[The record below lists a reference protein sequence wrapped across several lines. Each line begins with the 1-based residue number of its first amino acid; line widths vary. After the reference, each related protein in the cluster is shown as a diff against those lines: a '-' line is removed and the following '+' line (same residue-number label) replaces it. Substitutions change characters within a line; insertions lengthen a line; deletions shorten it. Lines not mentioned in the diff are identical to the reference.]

1 MQRMLLIVFI
11 ALLGTALPILDAS
24 AQSNSKKKSKKEKK
38 VKKKDPYTSTTVWEP
53 IPITRQG
60 FHSYVD
66 KSQIEADEYDGFRD
80 SAILIGNSSSKTNKL
95 SKAIIANPDQLQVII
110 ENLPLDNREKLLYLR
125 ELNSALKKFLKDFNV
140 QGASIDVDM
149 YYDMMKSFKD
159 IMRIEIEKK
168 DILPYINKN
177 FNLGIYANLPMYA
190 DNKKAVELVY
200 KKMVDRYPDKM
211 LFKLREFANTDAA
224 DKLIAKTA
232 IKSPNVILSY
242 AKSTSVERDIVMRSK
257 DPLVQ
262 AITGLASNTTNSLKA
277 LPFISDIYQKKMT
290 YADVNKAIATP
301 EGFYKQLVKS
311 KINQPTIGAHV
322 LNREIKHEA
331 LKTYIRQVNELHD
344 ATSSV
349 RFKVTNDLSATEL
362 YYLMVLC
369 SDEIYTSSFTGLY
382 SRLLER
388 MKPQKGNDFLDSL
401 NKDKFRTFIRMS
413 AGYNVLDTFLRTMT
427 EQDKYD
433 LMASFVHDIDKN
445 VETDLEDAVDV
456 ADALASINDE
466 KTLKFLRGELKKDY
480 ERTYAES
487 SKRGLV
493 IYFLLHTISNAILN
507 PNDTTNKLEQAL
519 KIPPITNVPYDAL
532 ADDSGVVYQQHF
544 FYGDED
550 GRGSLRNF
558 LANFPSSKWTR
569 ESGKQWIK
577 LTAKSGKPVVI
588 YMNQPLDEPKD
599 EEAQLALNNHLV
611 EKGIKP
617 GIIVHRGHSYHLPGT
632 LKYIGPSNRIVILG
646 SCGGYH
652 NLSTILDQSED
663 AHIIS
668 SKQTGTMHVNDPLI
682 KIINDRLSA
691 GKGVEWLPIW
701 KQLGGLMRTAHNKDL
716 FNDYVP
722 PHKNMGALFL
732 KAFKIQM
739 ADMENEDPD

>member
-1 MQRMLLIVFI
+1 MAYAQKGKDKDKKKKKIV
-11 ALLGTALPILDAS
+11 
-24 AQSNSKKKSKKEKK
+24 KKDPFKSKK
-38 VKKKDPYTSTTVWEP
+38 VWEA

-66 KSQIEADEYDGFRD
+66 KSQVEADEKDGFRD
-80 SAILIGNSSSKTNKL
+80 ESVLINNSATKTKKL
-95 SKAIIANPDQLQVII
+95 SKAIIEMPNELQIII
-110 ENLPLDNREKLLYLR
+110 ENLPLDNRNKLLYLR
-125 ELNSALKKFLKDFNV
+125 ELNTNLKAFNTEFKML
-140 QGASIDVDM
+140 GANIDVDK
-149 YYDMMKSFKD
+149 YKNMMTSFKD
-159 IMRIEIEKK
+159 IMRIEIQKK
-168 DILPYINKN
+168 DPKAMTAYVNKN
-177 FNLGIYANLPMYA
+177 FNLGVYSNLHMFK
-190 DNKKAVELVY
+190 DNQEAVNLLY
-200 KKMVDRYPDKM
+200 KKMVDRYPGKM
-211 LFKLREFANTDAA
+211 LYKLREFANTEAA
-224 DKLIAKTA
+224 DNLITKTA
-232 IKSPNVILSY
+232 AKKPNVILSY

-262 AITGLASNTTNSLKA
+262 AITGLATNTSNSLKA
-277 LPFISDIYQKKMT
+277 LPFINDIYEKKLT
-290 YADVNKAIATP
+290 YAEVNKAIATSQ
-301 EGFYKQLVKS
+301 GYYKLLVKS
-311 KINQPTIGAHV
+311 KINKPTIGAHV

-344 ATSSV
+344 KPNSV
-349 RFKVTNDLSATEL
+349 RFKVTDDLSATEI

-382 SRLLER
+382 DRLLTR

-427 EQDKYD
+427 EVEKND

-445 VETDLEDAVDV
+445 TETDLEDAVDV

-480 ERTYAES
+480 ERTYEENN
-487 SKRGLV
+487 KRGLV

-507 PNDTTNKLEQAL
+507 PNDTTDKLQQAL
-519 KIPPITNVPYDAL
+519 KIPPITKVPYTSL
-532 ADDSGVVYQQHF
+532 VDDSGTVYQHHF

-550 GRGSLRNF
+550 GRSSLRSF
-558 LANFPSSKWTR
+558 LARFPSTKW
-569 ESGKQWIK
+569 SIAKSKQWIK
-577 LTAKSGKPVVI
+577 IKSKSGKPIVI
-588 YMNQPLDEPKD
+588 YANQPLDEPKD
-599 EEAQLALNNHLV
+599 EEAQLALNNHLI
-611 EKGIKP
+611 EQGIKP
-617 GIIVHRGHSYHLPGT
+617 SIIVHRGHSYHLPGT
-632 LKYIGPSNRIVILG
+632 LKYIGPNHKIVILG

-668 SKQTGTMHVNDPLI
+668 SKQTGTMHVNDPFI

-691 GKGVEWLPIW
+691 GNGVEWLPIW
-701 KQLGGLMRTAHNKDL
+701 KKLGGLMKSKKHKDL
-716 FNDYVP
+716 YNDYVP

-739 ADMENEDPD
+739 ADMEEENPE

>member
-1 MQRMLLIVFI
+1 MLTSETVYAQRK
-11 ALLGTALPILDAS
+11 T
-24 AQSNSKKKSKKEKK
+24 KKEKK
-38 VKKKDPYTSTTVWEP
+38 EKKKDPYTATTVWEP
-53 IPITRQG
+53 IPLVRQG

-66 KSQIEADEYDGFRD
+66 ISQIEADDMDGFRD
-80 SAILIGNSSSKTNKL
+80 STILIDQSASKTKKL
-95 SKAIIANPDQLQVII
+95 SKAIITLPNQIQVVI
-110 ENLPLDNREKLLYLR
+110 ENVPLGNREKLLYLR
-125 ELNSALKKFLKDFNV
+125 ELNTAVKKFNNDFK
-140 QGASIDVDM
+140 QKGAKVDIDM
-149 YYDMMKSFKD
+149 YTDMMTSFKD
-159 IMRIEIEKK
+159 IMRIEIEKT
-168 DILPYINKN
+168 DILAYIDTS
-177 FNLGIYANLPMYA
+177 FNLGVYANLPMYYE
-190 DNKKAVELVY
+190 NKQAVELVY
-200 KKMVDRYPDKM
+200 KKMVNLYPEKM

-224 DKLIAKTA
+224 DKLIARTA
-232 IKSPNVILSY
+232 IKSPNIILSY
-242 AKSTSVERDIVMRSK
+242 AKSTSIERDLVMRSK

-262 AITGLASNTTNSLKA
+262 AIAGLATNTKNSLKA
-277 LPFISDIYQKKMT
+277 LPFIEDIYKKKMS
-290 YADVNKAIATP
+290 YEEVNTAIATP

-311 KINQPTIGAHV
+311 KINQPTIGAYV

-331 LKTYIRQVNELHD
+331 LNTYIREVNELHD
-344 ATSSV
+344 SPGLV
-349 RFKVTNDLSATEL
+349 RFKVTDSLSATEL

-382 SRLLER
+382 AKMLDR
-388 MKPQKGNDFLDSL
+388 MQPQKGNDFLDSM

-413 AGYNVLDTFLRTMT
+413 AGYNVLDTFLRTMS
-427 EQDKYD
+427 ESEKND

-445 VETDLEDAVDV
+445 KETDLEDAVDV

-466 KTLKFLRGELKKDY
+466 KTLKFLRDELKKDY
-480 ERTYAES
+480 ERTYQES
-487 SKRGLV
+487 NKRGLV

-507 PNDTTNKLEQAL
+507 PNDTTDKLQQAL
-519 KIPPITNVPYDAL
+519 KIPPITKVPYDAL
-532 ADDSGVVYQQHF
+532 ADDSGTVYQQHF

-558 LANFPSSKWTR
+558 LVNFPSSKWNRT
-569 ESGKQWIK
+569 ETKQWIRLASK
-577 LTAKSGKPVVI
+577 VGKPVVI
-588 YMNQPLDEPKD
+588 YMNKPLDEPAD
-599 EEAQLALNNHLV
+599 EEAQLALNNHLIA
-611 EKGIKP
+611 KDIKP

-632 LKYIGPSNRIVILG
+632 LKYVGPSHRVVILG

-652 NLSTILDQSED
+652 NLSTILEQSED

-691 GKGVEWLPIW
+691 GQGVEWLPIW
-701 KQLGGLMRTAHNKDL
+701 KKLGSQMKSPKHKELYD
-716 FNDYVP
+716 DYVP